1 MVALTIPDTYGYCVL
16 GVGGFWVMNLI
27 HMGFVA
33 HARKKYDV
41 KYPNLYAP
49 HGHKSK
55 LEFDCIQR
63 AHQNLL
69 ENLPM
74 MTIAVLIN
82 GVMFPRWAAI
92 SAAGW
97 TLCRLVYL
105 YGYMTGPD
113 KRVLGGGLA
122 HLFDFPMYIGLFFTG
137 YYMLQ
142 AGGQVPA
149 AGVSA

>member
-1 MVALTIPDTYGYCVL
+1 MSLAISPEYGYVVL
-16 GVGGFWVMNLI
+16 GVGSFWLLNMV

-74 MTIAVLIN
+74 MMVACLVN
-82 GVMFPRWAAI
+82 GLMFPRWAAI
-92 SAAGW
+92 SGELLSE
-97 TLCRLVYL
+97 T
-105 YGYMTGPD
+105 
-113 KRVLGGGLA
+113 
-122 HLFDFPMYIGLFFTG
+122 
-137 YYMLQ
+137 
-142 AGGQVPA
+142 
-149 AGVSA
+149 